1 MERIFVIY
9 DSNVE
14 EFAKKIAA
22 KRGAEQMWS
31 ICAGEEHK
39 TLATVE
45 DLCRKLLEAKADR
58 YCRLIAVGGGVTTD
72 MVGLTASLWKRGV
85 RYENVPTTLLAQ
97 VDAAVGGKTAVNLD
111 SVKNVIGT
119 FCKPDKVHIGAEPL
133 KTLPRRDLL
142 SGLAEM
148 LKTFIIDDRK
158 AYEEAVELF
167 ADPALDVS
175 SSDVKK
181 LITRAY
187 KIKKHITTIDP
198 TEKGVRKA
206 LNLGHTFGHAISWWQ
221 AQAPG
226 RTDYSHGE
234 TVAIGMV
241 LAAKIAEK
249 MGEARPGLADK
260 LASDFK
266 RCGLPVEL
274 PCPPSELIPA
284 VLNDKK
290 ARKGKISF
298 VLPCRIGT
306 VVFKD
311 LSEDDL
317 RKLTE

>member
-14 EFAKKIAA
+14 AFAKKIAA
-22 KRGAEQMWS
+22 KYKAEQAWS
-31 ICAGEEHK
+31 ICADEQHK
-39 TLATVE
+39 TFRTVE
-45 DLCRKLLEAKADR
+45 EICRKLLSVNADR
-58 YCRLIAVGGGVTTD
+58 YCKLIAVGGGVTTD
-72 MVGLTASLWKRGV
+72 MVGFAASIYKRGV
-85 RYENVPTTLLAQ
+85 KYENVPTTLLAQ
-97 VDAAVGGKTAVNLD
+97 VDAAVGGKTGVNLD
-111 SVKNVIGT
+111 DVKNILGT
-119 FCKPDKVHIGAEPL
+119 FCKPEKVHISSEPL
-133 KTLPRRDLL
+133 RTLPRRDFL
-142 SGLAEM
+142 SGLAEL
-148 LKTFIIDDRK
+148 LKTFIIDDRD
-158 AYEEAVELF
+158 AYEDAVALF
-167 ADPALDVS
+167 ADPALDPTDSKVE
-175 SSDVKK
+175 K
-181 LITRAY
+181 LITKAY
-187 KIKKHITTIDP
+187 RIKKRITTIDP
-198 TEKGVRKA
+198 TERGVRKS

-221 AQAPG
+221 AQEPG

-234 TVAIGMV
+234 TVAIGTV
-241 LAAKIAEK
+241 LAAKIAEN

-311 LSEDDL
+311 LTEDDL
-317 RKLTE
+317 RKYSE